1 MARQKN
7 QLETVSITV
16 STTQSVIDYLGTLV
30 DSGLYGK
37 NPAEAAER
45 LIAFGIE
52 ELIQRGALQRR
63 RSSAR
68 RRNR

>member
-1 MARQKN
+1 MPRPKN

-16 STTQSVIDYLGTLV
+16 STTQIVVSYLEKLV
-30 DSGLYGK
+30 ASGLYGK

-52 ELIQRGALQRR
+52 ELVQRGALK
-63 RSSAR
+63 RSGASPR
-68 RRNR
+68 KRK